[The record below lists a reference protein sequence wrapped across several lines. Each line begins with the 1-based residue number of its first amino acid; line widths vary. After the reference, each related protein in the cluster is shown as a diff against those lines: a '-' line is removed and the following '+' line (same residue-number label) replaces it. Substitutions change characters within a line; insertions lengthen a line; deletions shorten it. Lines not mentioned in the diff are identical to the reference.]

1 MSKKHN
7 KPLSKKTKSGA
18 IPEKPAE
25 KENTP
30 YENLAKYTMI
40 PPPGESD
47 GVFPYSGS

>member
-1 MSKKHN
+1 MNKKSKKRN
-7 KPLSKKTKSGA
+7 RKNAVPK
-18 IPEKPAE
+18 KPAD
-25 KENTP
+25 KVNAP